1 MQETQV
7 RSLGR
12 EDPLE
17 KEMATHFNI
26 FAWRIPW
33 TEEPGGLQS
42 MGSQRIRHGWAISTT
57 VALSVAQR
65 KTGSSHSAS
74 WLTSA
79 AQRLN
84 SLKREYCCS
93 VSKSGPTLCDP
104 MDCTTPGLPV
114 SYHLPEFARVH
125 VRWIRDTI
133 QRIHLILCHPLLLLS
148 FCSIFPSIR
157 IFSSESALCIWWPK
171 YWSFSFSIS
180 PSNEY
185 SGLISF

>member
-26 FAWRIPW
+26 FAWGIPW

-125 VRWIRDTI
+125 VLESVTPSRGYTSSYVTLFFFCPFV
-133 QRIHLILCHPLLLLS
+133 QS
-148 FCSIFPSIR
+148 FPASVSFPVSRLFASGGQI
-157 IFSSESALCIWWPK
+157 SGASALASVLPM
-171 YWSFSFSIS
+171 SIQ
-180 PSNEY
+180 
-185 SGLISF
+185 G